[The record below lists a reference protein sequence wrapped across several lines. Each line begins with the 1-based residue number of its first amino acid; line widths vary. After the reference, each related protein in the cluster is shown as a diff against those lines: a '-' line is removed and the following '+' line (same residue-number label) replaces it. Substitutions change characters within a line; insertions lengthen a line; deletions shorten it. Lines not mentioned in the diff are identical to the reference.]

1 VCPNGYR
8 CLGTALETWVNSS
21 NDMRFQV
28 GESASSPPLRPFKRA
43 AEAGVRTHLEAGF
56 DGSTIRRF
64 DASKFPA
71 YFPITSSLAGW
82 GGKGD
87 REMESKGGASPGCQI
102 KSRGRNGVKV
112 IPPLLISRDFRSF
125 SRESD
130 FCALVSGLPMFG
142 RPGSGC
148 SAMEESEGEI
158 RSWPVGSL
166 EELADA
172 KIGGDEKRKGGPR
185 NRTAFLVRL
194 VAEMG
199 AQRVAPRQAIG
210 VV

>member
-1 VCPNGYR
+1 MTCDFRLVKAR
-8 CLGTALETWVNSS
+8 LALHFVLS
-21 NDMRFQV
+21 NEPPKLACERTLKPASMGRPSGVSTPRSFRPIFQLRAV
-28 GESASSPPLRPFKRA
+28 LPGGEEKEIAKWSRKEALLRVVKSRA
-43 AEAGVRTHLEAGF
+43 GEG
-56 DGSTIRRF
+56 
-64 DASKFPA
+64 
-71 YFPITSSLAGW
+71 
-82 GGKGD
+82 
-87 REMESKGGASPGCQI
+87 MESRSY
-102 KSRGRNGVKV
+102 
-112 IPPLLISRDFRSF
+112 PPLLISRDFRLF